1 VGGTSAVL
9 PLAVADQ
16 HKAHHECPH
25 EHPQGMSPRQ
35 PYDRL
40 QQPCHLHGTKQQLVT
55 PHDFFFTGERR
66 IGFLFVFGWFAPKRN
81 VEEKQTQ
88 QQRKMRLVIRSEGKA
103 AEWNLIEMQ
112 GELFVPEGTYDGKEI
127 GKLSE
132 RDGVR
137 KTR

>member
-1 VGGTSAVL
+1 
-9 PLAVADQ
+9 
-16 HKAHHECPH
+16 
-25 EHPQGMSPRQ
+25 
-35 PYDRL
+35 
-40 QQPCHLHGTKQQLVT
+40 
-55 PHDFFFTGERR
+55 
-66 IGFLFVFGWFAPKRN
+66 
-81 VEEKQTQ
+81 
-88 QQRKMRLVIRSEGKA
+88 MRLVIRSEGKA